1 MQTLTLTCRIKI
13 VCCLLLF
20 TLSAMGQKQKAMR
33 INYKV
38 VYTYSSDLAP
48 RHDVSY
54 LDIQADGVS
63 CFYSHYFVRSQEIQD
78 SINRRGS
85 VSDDMVSKAIAPY
98 DGGQPNFV
106 YKHIPSEGK
115 LTFATYHVDWFK
127 YSEPIPALQWKIE
140 GKDSVIAGYHCQAA
154 TTSLRGRRWRAW
166 FTLDIPVS
174 DGPWKLCGL
183 PGLILRATDEQG
195 YFDFDCTGI
204 TSIEIPPI
212 ELAKNNY
219 VSCTPEEAFKME
231 QERRENP
238 LAFLNRQFGGQQQ
251 FPDELVRKADSSNNE
266 EAKKKFTYI
275 ERYDLKETH

>member
-1 MQTLTLTCRIKI
+1 MQTLPLTCRIKI

-20 TLSAMGQKQKAMR
+20 ALSAMGQKQKAMR
-33 INYKV
+33 ITYKV

-85 VSDDMVSKAIAPY
+85 VSLDMVSKAIAPY
-98 DGGQPNFV
+98 DDGQPNFV
-106 YKHIPSEGK
+106 YKHIPAEGK
-115 LTFATYHVDWFK
+115 LTFTTYHVDWFK

-154 TTSLRGRRWRAW
+154 TTSLRGRQWRAW

-212 ELAKNNY
+212 ELAKNSY

-251 FPDELVRKADSSNNE
+251 FPDELVRKADRSNNE

>member
-1 MQTLTLTCRIKI
+1 MERFIAI
-13 VCCLLLF
+13 VFSCLLFL
-20 TLSAMGQKQKAMR
+20 LSSAQDNKQKTLR
-33 INYKV
+33 ITYKV
-38 VYTYSSDLAP
+38 VYTYSTDLAP

-54 LDIQADGVS
+54 LDVQDDGVS
-63 CFYSHYFVRSQEIQD
+63 CFYSHYFVKSQEIQD

-106 YKHIPSEGK
+106 YKHIPAEGK

-212 ELAKNNY
+212 QLAKKNY
-219 VSCTPEEAFKME
+219 TDCTPEKYFEME
-231 QERRENP
+231 KDDRENP
-238 LAFLNRQFGGQQQ
+238 LGHLKSLLG
-251 FPDELVRKADSSNNE
+251 DEINISEASIRRTDQRNNE

-275 ERYDLKETH
+275 ERYD